1 MSARSLSVLVTTLVA
16 AGLLVVSSAMAT
28 DEPAPP
34 SQTTAQACLD
44 STRPVS
50 HLRVNWRKGFQ
61 NGVVRGVASDRGCG
75 EAGAGQLKRVSVSIR
90 RMSGKRCQHLL
101 SNGRLGSATSC
112 TPRWLPAKGT
122 KNWSF
127 RISHKLP
134 RGKYMVATRAVD
146 LAGNVEKQGSN

>member
-1 MSARSLSVLVTTLVA
+1 MFTRSLSVLVTTLVA
-16 AGLLVVSSAMAT
+16 AGLAVTSAMAT

-75 EAGAGQLKRVSVSIR
+75 AAGAGQLKRVSVSIR
-90 RMSGKRCQHLL
+90 RTSGKRCQHLL
-101 SNGRLGSATSC
+101 RNGRLGSATSC

-122 KNWSF
+122 KTWTF

-134 RGKYMVATRAVD
+134 RGKYMVTTRAVD